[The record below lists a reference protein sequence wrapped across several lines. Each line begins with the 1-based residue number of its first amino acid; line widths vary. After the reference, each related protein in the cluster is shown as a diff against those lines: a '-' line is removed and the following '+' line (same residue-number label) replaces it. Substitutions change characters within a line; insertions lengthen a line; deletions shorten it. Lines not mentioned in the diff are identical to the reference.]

1 MKASSLPY
9 DLNNINSYI
18 HLTNYSVQKYN
29 DEFSK
34 SEVGN
39 EISFKQFQDLLNSE
53 GGRYNVK
60 DQLYP
65 KLKEIIKVS
74 IMSVRYK
81 INMRN
86 RKYCYEVFGY
96 DFILDECFKPYLL
109 EINTN
114 PGLEDS
120 SPLISKLVPRMI
132 EDSLKL
138 TLYDVF
144 DLPLTPATVS
154 VDGYDDNENLFDY
167 VCKV

>member
-1 MKASSLPY
+1 
-9 DLNNINSYI
+9 
-18 HLTNYSVQKYN
+18 LTNYSVQKYN
-29 DEFSK
+29 NEFSK
-34 SEVGN
+34 CEIGN
-39 EISFKQFQDLLNSE
+39 EISFKEFQELLNSQ
-53 GGRYNVK
+53 GANYSVK
-60 DQLYP
+60 QQLYP
-65 KLKEIIKVS
+65 KLKNIIKLS

-96 DFILDECFKPYLL
+96 DFIIDENFTPYLL

-144 DLPLTPATVS
+144 DLPLSSATVS
-154 VDGYDDNENLFDY
+154 VDGYDDNENIFDF